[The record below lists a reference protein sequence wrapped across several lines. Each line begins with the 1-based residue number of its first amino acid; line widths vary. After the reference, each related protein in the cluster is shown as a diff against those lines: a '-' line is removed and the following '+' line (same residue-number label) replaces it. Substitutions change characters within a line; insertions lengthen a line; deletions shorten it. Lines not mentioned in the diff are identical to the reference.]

1 MTTLV
6 TGANG
11 FVGRALLAALV
22 RHDVDVRTA
31 IRQRN
36 GIGPDD
42 FNTRDLTCRIGDI
55 GPATDW
61 SVALD
66 GVQSV
71 VHLAARVHVMK
82 ESAEDPQAEFRRVNT
97 LGTARL
103 ATMAAQAGVRRL
115 VYVSTIKV
123 NGEATVDDPFREDDT
138 PQPSDPYAVSK
149 WEAEQALRRIS
160 AETGMEVVIVRPPL
174 VYGPGVAGN
183 FLVMLKWL
191 ERGIPLP
198 LANINNRRSLVGLQ
212 NLVSL
217 LTVCLTHPRA
227 AGEVFLASDGEDLST
242 SELLRRT
249 AQSLGKSAHL
259 FPLPVGLLR
268 TIAKVLG
275 KSGVYERL
283 CGSLVVNSS
292 KAHRLLRWSPVSSV
306 EDELRR
312 TADWYLRREA

>member
-1 MTTLV
+1 MSAVLV
-6 TGANG
+6 TGATG
-11 FVGRALLAALV
+11 FIGRALCRALQLHGYAVRAASRGTPISRKGAIEYV
-22 RHDVDVRTA
+22 RVGGLGPETDWRTA
-31 IRQRN
+31 LQN
-36 GIGPDD
+36 ME
-42 FNTRDLTCRIGDI
+42 T
-55 GPATDW
+55 
-61 SVALD
+61 
-66 GVQSV
+66 V
-71 VHLAARVHVMK
+71 VHLAARAHVMK
-82 ESAEDPQAEFRRVNT
+82 EGSADPLAEFRHVNT
-97 LGTARL
+97 VGTSQL
-103 ATMAAQAGVRRL
+103 AAMAAQAGVRRL

-123 NGEATVDDPFREDDT
+123 NGEATAEDAFREDDA
-138 PQPSDPYAVSK
+138 PRPSDPYAVSK
-149 WEAEQALRRIS
+149 WEAEQALRHIS

-217 LTVCLTHPRA
+217 LTACLTHPRA

-268 TIAKVLG
+268 TIAKALG